1 MDLEKL
7 SEKIHTHKQFRISAH
22 LLFWLAEVLLTWYT
36 TIISFNTYRN
46 LGNLLIGE
54 LSVIN
59 TLNITLFYYPLV
71 YLCIPQLQKKR
82 YFAGLAGIIGLLLVY
97 TLVNSLTEKMVLL
110 RCAECMQML
119 KTSNNDYYQF
129 LHRDLLSRLLAK
141 IAGMGM
147 LIGLVFSVSV
157 PLAIKIAIQSFRQQI
172 VAVKLAKENV
182 ELEFNFLK
190 SQVNPH
196 FLFNSLNNIY
206 GLILKKEN
214 EKAAG
219 TVARLAEFMRY
230 TLYSPGSDQA
240 PVQKEIKLLQ
250 DYIDLEKIRLNHTTV
265 NFELEAQNE
274 NQVLPSLLLVP
285 LIENAFK
292 YSADQP
298 KAAINIR
305 LTIKANKL
313 QLIVTNTVDV
323 NRQLH
328 ASGGIGLQ
336 NLKKRLE
343 LYYPGNFNYEATE
356 IGQLYISHLTIN
368 L

>member
-7 SEKIHTHKQFRISAH
+7 SEKIYNHKPFRVSAH
-22 LLFWLAEVLLTWYT
+22 LLFWLAELLLTWYT

-46 LGNLLIGE
+46 LGDQLVWE
-54 LSVIN
+54 LSFVN
-59 TLNITLFYYPLV
+59 TLNLALFYYPLV
-71 YLCIPQLQKKR
+71 YLFIPQFQKRR
-82 YFAGLAGIIGLLLVY
+82 YLAGVAGIIGLLLVY
-97 TLVNSLTEKMVLL
+97 TLINSLTETLVLL
-110 RCAECMQML
+110 RCTDCMKML

-141 IAGMGM
+141 LASMGM

-157 PLAIKIAIQSFRQQI
+157 PWAIKIAIQSFRQQI
-172 VAVKLAKENV
+172 ATVKLAKENV

-206 GLILKKEN
+206 GLILKREN
-214 EKAAG
+214 DKAAG

-230 TLYSPGSDQA
+230 TLHSPDSDQA
-240 PVQKEIKLLQ
+240 PLQKEIKLLQ
-250 DYIDLEKIRLNHTTV
+250 DYIDLEKIRLNHTAV
-265 NFELEAQNE
+265 NFELKSQNE
-274 NQVLPSLLLVP
+274 NQVLPSLLLIP

-292 YSADQP
+292 YSADQFG
-298 KAAINIR
+298 AAINIR
-305 LTIKANKL
+305 LVIKARNL
-313 QLIVTNTVDV
+313 RLIVTNTVDV

-328 ASGGIGLQ
+328 TGGGIGLQ

-343 LYYPGNFNYEATE
+343 LYYPGNYNYEATDT
-356 IGQLYISHLTIN
+356 GQLYTTNLEIN

>member
-7 SEKIHTHKQFRISAH
+7 SEKIYTHKQFRISAH
-22 LLFWLAEVLLTWYT
+22 LLFWLAEGLLTWYI

-46 LGNLLIGE
+46 LGDLLVCE
-54 LSVIN
+54 LSFVN
-59 TLNITLFYYPLV
+59 TLNLALFYYPLI
-71 YLCIPQLQKKR
+71 YMFIPQLRKR
-82 YFAGLAGIIGLLLVY
+82 KYFAGLTGIVCLLLLY
-97 TLVNSLTEKMVLL
+97 TLINSLAEKMVLL
-110 RCAECMQML
+110 RCTDCMQML
-119 KTSNNDYYQF
+119 KSSNNDYYQF

-141 IAGMGM
+141 LASMGM

-172 VAVKLAKENV
+172 AAVKLAKENV

-214 EKAAG
+214 DKAAG

-230 TLYSPGSDQA
+230 TLQSPGSDQA
-240 PVQKEIKLLQ
+240 PVQIEIKLLQ
-250 DYIDLEKIRLNHTTV
+250 DYIDLEKIRLNHTEV
-265 NFELEAQNE
+265 NIELESQNE
-274 NQVLPSLLLVP
+274 NQVLPSLLLIP

-313 QLIVTNTVDV
+313 QLNVTNTVDV
-323 NRQLH
+323 DRQLH
-328 ASGGIGLQ
+328 TGGGIGLQ

-343 LYYPGNFNYEATE
+343 LYYPDNYNYEATDT
-356 IGQLYISHLTIN
+356 GQLYTTHLEIN